1 METQIE
7 LTKMAVELAR
17 LDHRANITKAEISR
31 NRKTQS
37 SLRKQDNSSATV
49 QNRKPT
55 NHPPAVNNKIIQH
68 INSTQNHGRIDQSVR
83 ASC

>member
-1 METQIE
+1 METQSQLKKTAI
-7 LTKMAVELAR
+7 ELAR
-17 LDHRANITKAEISR
+17 LDNRGNITKAETSR
-31 NRKTQS
+31 DHKTQS

-55 NHPPAVNNKIIQH
+55 NRPPAVNNKIIQH
-68 INSTQNHGRIDQSVR
+68 NNSTQNHGRIDQSVR

>member
-37 SLRKQDNSSATV
+37 SVGKQDNSSATV

-55 NHPPAVNNKIIQH
+55 NHPPAVNNKIFQH